1 MNLESST
8 PRPASPRSD
17 QDCARGRGGGP
28 LPLLLVL
35 LLVLPTPVALGA
47 ADSAG
52 AAEQSLSLAVSAD
65 DAMAQV
71 APALSQIIN
80 LALLDPQLAST
91 MVPDEWL
98 DTGIES
104 ARTVAHE
111 EPRARIGADPQ
122 MTWPVGPWTTAGDLE
137 QSIRTLDPAAAAAL
151 YGALKPRIAER
162 CQAKGATF
170 VRCEQEI
177 RMSLERLSAPVVTA
191 RVAGRDDT
199 PITDTQ
205 LEFARMGAQV
215 VSAGKA
221 KIEAVRRAVWPLQR

>member
-1 MNLESST
+1 MNFDSSIR
-8 PRPASPRSD
+8 RPERPRSND
-17 QDCARGRGGGP
+17 GFARGRGGR
-28 LPLLLVL
+28 PLLLPL
-35 LLVLPTPVALGA
+35 ILALVLPAPLSFGA
-47 ADSAG
+47 AQSAR
-52 AAEQSLSLAVSAD
+52 AAEQLPPLSIGG

-80 LALLDPQLAST
+80 LALLDPHLAST

-104 ARTVAHE
+104 ARMVAHE
-111 EPRARIGADPQ
+111 EARARIGADPQ
-122 MTWPVGPWTTAGDLE
+122 MTWPVGPWTTARDLE

-151 YGALKPRIAER
+151 YQALKPRIAKR

-170 VRCEQEI
+170 ERCEQEI

-191 RVAGRDDT
+191 RVAGRDDA

-205 LEFARMGAQV
+205 LEFARMGPQV
-215 VSAGKA
+215 VSAGKL
-221 KIEAVRRAVWPLQR
+221 KIESVRRAVWPVQR